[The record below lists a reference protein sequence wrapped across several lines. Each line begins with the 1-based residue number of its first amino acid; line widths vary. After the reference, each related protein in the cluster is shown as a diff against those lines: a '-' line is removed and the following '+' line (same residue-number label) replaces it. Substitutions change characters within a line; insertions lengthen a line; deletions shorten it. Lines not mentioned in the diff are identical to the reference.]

1 MYSIPIFIRG
11 LDESLSGSPLVV
23 ARISTANPLLTPDV
37 CGRVTL
43 KQADGPRAQ
52 ILELK
57 MMQQDLWL
65 QLSRMA
71 WKKQVFC
78 AVSGAAEGS
87 EL

>member
-1 MYSIPIFIRG
+1 MYSMPLFIRG
-11 LDESLSGSPLVV
+11 LDEGLSGSPLVV
-23 ARISTANPLLTPDV
+23 ARINTANPLLTPDV

-43 KQADGPRAQ
+43 KQVDGPRAQ

-57 MMQQDLWL
+57 LMQQDLWL

-78 AVSGAAEGS
+78 ALPGVPEGS